1 MHPVVPVCPKRV
13 HEKTAKVV
21 QELCTCLPKKKKKK
35 EKKKEKEKRNGR
47 GEKWGTKEQMPF
59 SIGEVFA

>member
-13 HEKTAKVV
+13 HEKTAEVA
-21 QELCTCLPKKKKKK
+21 QEKKKKK
-35 EKKKEKEKRNGR
+35 GR

-59 SIGEVFA
+59 SVGEVFA